1 MSRSDSQESPGIVGT
16 CYHQVAHIFDMDAS
30 DSSFK
35 VRAFFTLLK
44 KEPSF
49 SLISILAFNISMTSI
64 DYSISTIS
72 MHFDT
77 LSPIAL

>member
-1 MSRSDSQESPGIVGT
+1 
-16 CYHQVAHIFDMDAS
+16 
-30 DSSFK
+30 
-35 VRAFFTLLK
+35 LLK